1 MTPIFKVV
9 HDDVDLTALVQDRLL
24 SLSVTDLA
32 GIASDQFSLAI
43 DNRDLA
49 VSVPKTGALLKVSMG
64 YVGGTLYDMGQYTVD
79 EVEASGM
86 PRTLSLHG
94 KAADMGAAFKS
105 QRQRSWDKT
114 TLGKIVQTIAQEHKL
129 EPKVA
134 EKFQDIEIDHLDQA
148 YESDLNVLTRLAD
161 QYGAVTKPA
170 GGCLL
175 FVERGAGVDANGEP
189 LPTVDIVVTDLVEA
203 GGWRTSMHDRQA
215 YASVGAHWSDK
226 RAAKTQYVYAGEGEP
241 VMHIRNPYRS
251 EKEALAGAES
261 KLRQLQR
268 GRTDLSMTL
277 RGNPLICAEMPIALA
292 GFDELS
298 DGEWIVTR
306 AEHVLDGSGLI
317 TRLEA
322 QRPDDLAAASDEP
335 QKAKKKKTKKKAGAP
350 IEPLPE
356 DGDWRKWDDV

>member
-1 MTPIFKVV
+1 MFKVV
-9 HDDVDLTALVQDRLL
+9 HDNVDLTALVRDRLL

-49 VSVPKTGALLKVSMG
+49 VSIPKTGALLTVSMG
-64 YVGGTLYDMGQYTVD
+64 YLGRVLYDLGQYTVD
-79 EVEASGM
+79 EIEASGL

-114 TLGKIVQTIAQEHKL
+114 TLGKIVRTIASEHSL
-129 EPKVA
+129 EPKIA
-134 EKFQDIEIDHLDQA
+134 EKFEDIEIDHLDQA

-175 FVERGAGVDANGEP
+175 FVERGAGVDANGDP
-189 LPTVDIVVTDLVEA
+189 LPTVDIVPTDLVEA
-203 GGWRTSMHDRQA
+203 GGWRTSVHDRQA
-215 YASVGAHWSDK
+215 YARVGAHWSDK

-277 RGNPLICAEMPIALA
+277 QGNPLICAEMPIALA

-306 AEHVLDGSGLI
+306 AEHVIDGSGMT
-317 TRLEA
+317 TRIEA
-322 QRPDDLAAASDEP
+322 QRPDDLAAESDEP
-335 QKAKKKKTKKKAGAP
+335 QKASKKKKAKKKAGAP

-356 DGDWRKWDDV
+356 DGEWRKWDDV